1 MTVSN
6 YRPISLLKVLSKVL
20 EKVVNNRLLSY
31 LENHNLISNN
41 QYGFRT
47 KKSTEDAV
55 ICLSNIATKHMD
67 QRLKCLAVFL
77 DLKKAFDTVS
87 IPLLLRKMECLGIRG
102 TPLAWFKDYLKGRS
116 QTVKVLDYTS
126 NTQKVTHGIP
136 QGSTL
141 GPTLFL
147 IYANEMCD
155 LELDNAQIIAFADDT
170 AIIFHGGTWEET
182 RKTAEKGLA
191 KIRKTLEN
199 NLLTINA
206 QKTKYICFSITPA
219 TQPPTNFTLKLHS
232 LQCTT
237 LEFPPN
243 DCSCAI
249 LDKESSMRY
258 LGVIID
264 ENLNWHPHITA
275 LSNRVRRL
283 IPVFRNLRDIVDNKL
298 ITLVYK
304 ALCQSLLIY
313 CISAWGGAATTHM
326 TEESTNPPWAST
338 VDYPFS
344 SWEETHAIWRVV
356 LGFDMMMIMK
366 R

>member
-1 MTVSN
+1 MMLRPTDPKEIKGILGNLKIHCAPGDDGVSSGLLRKFHDILCFPIDHLCNLSLTSDTFPSIFKQAIIIPIYKSGDKMTVSN

-87 IPLLLRKMECLGIRG
+87 IPLLLRKMECLSILG
-102 TPLAWFKDYLKGRS
+102 TPLAWFKDYLKERS

-170 AIIFHGGTWEET
+170 AIIFHGRTWEET

-206 QKTKYICFSITPA
+206 QKTKWICFSITPA
-219 TQPPTNFTLKLHS
+219 TQPPTNFTL
-232 LQCTT
+232 T
-237 LEFPPN
+237 L
-243 DCSCAI
+243 
-249 LDKESSMRY
+249 
-258 LGVIID
+258 
-264 ENLNWHPHITA
+264 
-275 LSNRVRRL
+275 
-283 IPVFRNLRDIVDNKL
+283 
-298 ITLVYK
+298 
-304 ALCQSLLIY
+304 LCKS
-313 CISAWGGAATTHM
+313 
-326 TEESTNPPWAST
+326 
-338 VDYPFS
+338 
-344 SWEETHAIWRVV
+344 R
-356 LGFDMMMIMK
+356 
-366 R
+366 